1 MWVSSRSLS
10 LSLSLS
16 ISRAPIG
23 LEIDALLPP
32 SCADHRGGGSEAEGA
47 GGVKAAVVF
56 LE

>member
-10 LSLSLS
+10 LSLL
-16 ISRAPIG
+16 SRAPIG